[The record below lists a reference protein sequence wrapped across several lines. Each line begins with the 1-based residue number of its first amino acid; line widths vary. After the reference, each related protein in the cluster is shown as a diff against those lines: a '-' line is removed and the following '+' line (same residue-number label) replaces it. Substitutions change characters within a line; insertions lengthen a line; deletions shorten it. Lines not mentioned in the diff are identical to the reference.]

1 MRWFD
6 KKTVVLCVA
15 FLTVFLLAVS
25 AARLQNRYPLMAS
38 IAATIMT
45 PFDFVFSV
53 FAGGLQQGMGFTRDV
68 AAVFQENQA
77 LKAENQELRQVV
89 FQLTEKAAENERLQA
104 MLEFRSKAG
113 NAFQL
118 TAATVIGRD
127 PGTLS
132 YSVLI
137 SRGSRDGIGVNMPVV
152 TPQGLVGHIMEVYPG
167 SAKIRLLADSASA
180 AAAMVQRPQSRAVGI
195 VEGNPAQAFG
205 LRMKNLARD
214 GDVIKGDKIMTSG
227 FGGIYPKGLLIGE
240 VMDVADDDGGLLKH
254 AVLRPAVDF
263 TRLEEVFV
271 LVGVKA
277 PVQP

>member
-15 FLTVFLLAVS
+15 FVTVFLLAVS

-38 IAATIMT
+38 IAATVMA
-45 PFDFVFSV
+45 PFDYVFSG
-53 FAGGLQQGMGFTRDV
+53 FAGGLQQGMGFTRDM
-68 AAVFQENQA
+68 ATIFRENQA

-104 MLEFRSKAG
+104 MLEFRSKSG
-113 NAFQL
+113 AFQL
-118 TAATVIGRD
+118 KAAAVIGRD
-127 PGTLS
+127 PGTIS

-137 SRGSRDGIGVNMPVV
+137 SQGSRDGVHINMPVV
-152 TPQGLVGHIMEVYPG
+152 TPQGLVGHVVEVYPVT
-167 SAKIRLLADSASA
+167 AKVRLLADSASA

-195 VEGNPAQAFG
+195 VEGNPAEAFG
-205 LRMKNLARD
+205 LRMKNLTRD

-240 VMDVADDDGGLLKH
+240 VTEVADDDGGLLKH
-254 AVLRPAVDF
+254 ALLRPAVDF
-263 TRLEEVFV
+263 TRIEEVFV
-271 LVGVKA
+271 IVGVKA
-277 PVQP
+277 PAQP